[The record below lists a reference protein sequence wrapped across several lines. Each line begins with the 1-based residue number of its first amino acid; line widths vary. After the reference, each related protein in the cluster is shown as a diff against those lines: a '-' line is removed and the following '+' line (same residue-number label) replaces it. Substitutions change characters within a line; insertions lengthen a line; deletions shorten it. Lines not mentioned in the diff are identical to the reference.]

1 MKGSVDRYNNSE
13 ERKEPHTF
21 LCTSVIRDRG
31 ITHTHTHT
39 QEDTGSLGNSKRHCA
54 HPCFRKDE
62 IKATVKPTS

>member
-31 ITHTHTHT
+31 ITNTHTRA
-39 QEDTGSLGNSKRHCA
+39 QEDRAL
-54 HPCFRKDE
+54 
-62 IKATVKPTS
+62 

>member
-31 ITHTHTHT
+31 ITQTHKKIRA
-39 QEDTGSLGNSKRHCA
+39 LWRIV
-54 HPCFRKDE
+54 KD
-62 IKATVKPTS
+62 IALTRAFAKMR